1 MFTAESGKIIIDKNS
16 QLMNCALQIDAS
28 IIASDVTKQAFVDSE
43 ARETHLTVRRLFCHM
58 VVGGCGLLGSH
69 R

>member
-28 IIASDVTKQAFVDSE
+28 IIASDVTKQALVQQPLNRE
-43 ARETHLTVRRLFCHM
+43 ANSQL
-58 VVGGCGLLGSH
+58 
-69 R
+69 